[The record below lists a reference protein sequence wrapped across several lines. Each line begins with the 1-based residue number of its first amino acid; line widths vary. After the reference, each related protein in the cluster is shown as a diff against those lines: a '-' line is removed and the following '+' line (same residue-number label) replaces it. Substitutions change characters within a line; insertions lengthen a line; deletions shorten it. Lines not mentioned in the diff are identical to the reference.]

1 MFYSVGVVVIDED
14 DDVPPS
20 RFVKNDLRYLLII
33 NDIHLSLYLS
43 RRSVKKKE
51 KI

>member
-1 MFYSVGVVVIDED
+1 LDIIPSLGVAVVVVVDED

-33 NDIHLSLYLS
+33 NDIHFHIREDLY
-43 RRSVKKKE
+43 
-51 KI
+51 